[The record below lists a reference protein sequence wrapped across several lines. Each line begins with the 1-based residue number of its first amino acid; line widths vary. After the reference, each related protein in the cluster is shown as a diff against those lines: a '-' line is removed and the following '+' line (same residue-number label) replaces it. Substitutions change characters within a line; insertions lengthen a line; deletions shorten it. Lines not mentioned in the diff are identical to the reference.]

1 MTEWQAFRHP
11 QRLYTLH
18 HPPDW
23 TVTVD
28 EALGQV
34 ILRPPF
40 PPHSY
45 LDITVHLL
53 TDEQWQ
59 SLGGIQGLMDTALQA
74 VWRAT
79 PQSWWQRIW
88 QRFLLPS
95 KPSIHVQTSAG
106 MEVAEAEFDV
116 ADTHW
121 WVRALRRGQLGIAVG
136 ASCPKVFAP
145 SFHPSL
151 TAVLQTLTLAEVQ
164 WVDADSFT
172 ERVLYRWQQRAP
184 EMGWRRKAP
193 LTLTTADGLV
203 FNLHNLRGFASLGV
217 AVSGHCGRK
226 NLWKPHPND
235 AHCVAMQVF

>member
-1 MTEWQAFRHP
+1 
-11 QRLYTLH
+11 
-18 HPPDW
+18 
-23 TVTVD
+23 
-28 EALGQV
+28 
-34 ILRPPF
+34 
-40 PPHSY
+40 
-45 LDITVHLL
+45 
-53 TDEQWQ
+53 
-59 SLGGIQGLMDTALQA
+59 
-74 VWRAT
+74 
-79 PQSWWQRIW
+79 
-88 QRFLLPS
+88 
-95 KPSIHVQTSAG
+95 

-184 EMGWRRKAP
+184 EMGWRRQAP